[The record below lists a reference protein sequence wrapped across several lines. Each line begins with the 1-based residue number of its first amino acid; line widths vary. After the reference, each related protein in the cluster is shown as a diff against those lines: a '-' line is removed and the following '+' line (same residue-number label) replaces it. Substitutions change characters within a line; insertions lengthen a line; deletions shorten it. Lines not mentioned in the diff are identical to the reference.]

1 MANAALGGHEAASF
15 SVRGREP
22 SFHLGLGG
30 PVLPW
35 VLRRGIAYRWGL
47 QGWTLGPTRKRMLTS
62 EPKSRLRRGAIAVGC
77 PASHVIA

>member
-1 MANAALGGHEAASF
+1 MVTAALGGSGATSF

-22 SFHLGLGG
+22 SFHLGLEG

-47 QGWTLGPTRKRMLTS
+47 QGRTLGPTFKRMLTS
-62 EPKSRLRRGAIAVGC
+62 EPKLRLRRGAIAVGC
-77 PASHVIA
+77 PGSHVIA